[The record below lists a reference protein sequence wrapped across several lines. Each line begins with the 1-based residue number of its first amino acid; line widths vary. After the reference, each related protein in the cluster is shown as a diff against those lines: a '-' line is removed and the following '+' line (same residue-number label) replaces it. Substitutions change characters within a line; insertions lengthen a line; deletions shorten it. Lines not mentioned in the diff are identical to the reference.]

1 MDISEKNEEKA
12 GVGVVIDDVVDA
24 ISDKGGRNEP
34 DISVVSDGLAVDE
47 PSGIVV
53 EMKPD
58 FPTDEPASD
67 LVEDPREP
75 DGDNGAVTESGDEVS
90 GNAKENNEERIRK
103 LEEEISKL
111 KTGYEDEIE
120 RSRGEIAGL
129 KITAGIKDAAFKC
142 GFIEPDEAVLHLKE
156 NFSFAGN
163 AFHFKGKRVRDNEVE
178 RFIAAAVKKL
188 AENKPHLIRFESK
201 PGSGAVKSETV
212 VHPPQPAG
220 DFSDPRVKK
229 AYEQELKRRGIMP
242 LNPVS

>member
-1 MDISEKNEEKA
+1 MDISEKNEEESSA
-12 GVGVVIDDVVDA
+12 DIIIDDRGA
-24 ISDKGGRNEP
+24 ITDRDRQNEP
-34 DISVVSDGLAVDE
+34 DISAG
-47 PSGIVV
+47 P
-53 EMKPD
+53 
-58 FPTDEPASD
+58 DEPAVDDSS
-67 LVEDPREP
+67 LIISEKEEDSP
-75 DGDNGAVTESGDEVS
+75 DGESVPALAEGSMDSDGDEGAKEKSGDDVPGTE
-90 GNAKENNEERIRK
+90 KENNEERIRK

-111 KTGYEDEIE
+111 KAGYEDEIE

-129 KITAGIKDAAFKC
+129 KILAGIKDAAFKC
-142 GFIEPDEAVLHLKE
+142 GFIEPEEAVLHLKE

-178 RFIAAAVKKL
+178 RFITAAVKKL

-212 VHPPQPAG
+212 VHPPKPAG